1 MCCLNFFAGLCPA
14 FFCCL
19 FFGVMYSFV
28 RRLCAG
34 VLYENDFCEPL
45 VVAENQKYD

>member
-1 MCCLNFFAGLCPA
+1 MLLKLFLRGGVPVFFLSFLG
-14 FFCCL
+14 
-19 FFGVMYSFV
+19 GMYSFV